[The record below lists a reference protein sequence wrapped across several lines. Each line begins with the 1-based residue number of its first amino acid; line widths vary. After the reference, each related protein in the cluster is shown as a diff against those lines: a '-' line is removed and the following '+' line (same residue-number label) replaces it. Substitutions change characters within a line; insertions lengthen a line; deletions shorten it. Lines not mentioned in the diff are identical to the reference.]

1 MEKGKITPHLRTRGN
16 YIMNKPRIIYLQ
28 ILAVILFAFISLKYL
43 PDASVST
50 AQRINDCEP
59 YNHEWGISTPSSSL
73 FYNSLPD
80 FLYTDSGSSASISR
94 IIADAQDGDY
104 IGFFSF
110 QQQILVY
117 IGDELIYSFIPGGG
131 TLSSTPGNKWNF
143 IPLSDEYN
151 GKKLTIQVYECYS
164 DGRVAIPA
172 FYYGSQHGIAAH
184 YIKIEAVHIMISFF
198 TIIIG
203 IGLGFFCILY
213 RKNQQLVLGL
223 KWLAL
228 FALFRGIWSSIE
240 TNVYS
245 LFFTHLLFFSQL
257 SYLCLKLATVSFL
270 QFINVTFHHGQSR
283 FLKLLTLVSIAD
295 FWITGILQFKF
306 GIDFASTVF
315 ATHFIMLS
323 GGAYAAYISISS
335 LREKLHEAE
344 IVALP
349 SKKRNAYVA
358 QIMCTLTVIATSL
371 IDLVRYY
378 MVNSPDIAKFCRL
391 GDIIYITTISI
402 TLFLD
407 FISIV
412 QMGFEAE
419 HIKEEAAIDPMTKL
433 RNRSTFE
440 MDVMRGTQRQWERKG
455 IIVLDLNNLKYF
467 NDVLGHDM
475 GDYYIIAASEV
486 ISDVYS
492 QCGNVY
498 RIGGDEFCVI
508 AGNLEDERFLE
519 LRTIAEKRIEEIIV
533 PERDI
538 HMEISAGYARF
549 DAKLDYTLRDTMKRA
564 DKAMYSRKVE
574 LKARH
579 PELNIR

>member
-1 MEKGKITPHLRTRGN
+1 
-16 YIMNKPRIIYLQ
+16 MNKPRIIYLQ
-28 ILAVILFAFISLKYL
+28 ILAVILFTFISLIYL
-43 PDASVST
+43 PDASAST
-50 AQRINDCEP
+50 AERIKDCEP
-59 YNHEWGISTPSSSL
+59 FNRNWSISTETSSL
-73 FYNSLPD
+73 FYDLLPD
-80 FLYTDSGSSASISR
+80 FFYTDGKNLASISR
-94 IIADAQDGDY
+94 TIADAKDGDY

-110 QQQILVY
+110 QQQIRVY
-117 IGDELIYSFIPGGG
+117 IEDELIYSFVPGDG

-143 IPLSDEYN
+143 ISLFDEYN
-151 GKKLTIQVYECYS
+151 GKKLTVQVYECYS
-164 DGRVAIPA
+164 NGRVAVPA
-172 FYYGSQHGIAAH
+172 FYYGSQYGIAAH
-184 YIKIEAVHIMISFF
+184 YVKAEAVHIMISFF
-198 TIIIG
+198 TIVMG
-203 IGLGFFCILY
+203 IGLGCFCILY
-213 RKNQQLVLGL
+213 RKNQQFVLGL

-228 FALFRGIWSSIE
+228 FALFRGVWSSIE

-245 LFFTHLLFFSQL
+245 LFFTHLLLFSQL

-283 FLKLLTLVSIAD
+283 FLKILTLASIAD
-295 FWITGILQFKF
+295 FWISGILQLKF

-323 GGAYAAYISISS
+323 GGAYATYISISS
-335 LREKLHEAE
+335 LRERLREAE
-344 IVALP
+344 VVALS

-358 QIMCTLTVIATSL
+358 QIICTLTIIATSL

-391 GDIIYITTISI
+391 GDIIYIATISI

-440 MDVMRGTQRQWERKG
+440 MDIMRGTQRQWEKKG

-508 AGNLEDERFLE
+508 ANNLEDERFLE
-519 LRTIAEKRIEEIIV
+519 LRAVAEKRIEGIIV
-533 PERDI
+533 PKRDI

-564 DKAMYSRKVE
+564 DKSMYSRKVE

-579 PELNIR
+579 PELNVR